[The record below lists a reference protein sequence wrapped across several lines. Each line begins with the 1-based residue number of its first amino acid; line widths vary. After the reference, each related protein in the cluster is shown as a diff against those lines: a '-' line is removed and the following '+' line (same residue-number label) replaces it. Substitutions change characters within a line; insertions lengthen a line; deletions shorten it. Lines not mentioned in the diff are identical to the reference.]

1 MSLFWTFLIIS
12 FLYGLIQAIELA
24 AVLARIAGVKSDNKM
39 LGYSVQQSVYMATR
53 LMIVCF
59 LPLLGF
65 VVDFG
70 VSKNAY
76 HWLSHL
82 SLIAACCFGF
92 LVIFFRAR
100 IVNYFADVVQRFSVK
115 KSGLLRCFVFCLPGL
130 ARNDGRENV
139 RNIFSVSSARKV
151 FLLSILVYSVY
162 SCGVFISFYLAL
174 IFPEHKVSLS
184 QVSGVVNALAGFLL
198 AFVIEPRI
206 ATEVDGN
213 QEFSIKLLY
222 ALLYGRFASVLIVG
236 HLIFLT
242 VFYFL

>member
-1 MSLFWTFLIIS
+1 MSLIWTFLMIS
-12 FLYGLIQAIELA
+12 LLYGLIQAIELA
-24 AVLARIAGVKSDNKM
+24 AILARIAGVKSDNKV

-65 VVDFG
+65 VVDVG

-82 SLIAACCFGF
+82 SLVAACGLGF
-92 LVIFFRAR
+92 FVILFRAR
-100 IVNYFADVVQRFSVK
+100 IVNYFSDVVQRFSVK
-115 KSGLLRCFVFCLPGL
+115 KSGLFKCFFFCLPGL
-130 ARNDGRENV
+130 AKNGGGEDVREIFNV
-139 RNIFSVSSARKV
+139 SAARKV
-151 FLLSILVYSVY
+151 FLLSLLVYSIY

-184 QVSGVVNALAGFLL
+184 QVSGVVNALAAFLL

-213 QEFSIKLLY
+213 QEFSMKLLY
-222 ALLYGRFASVLIVG
+222 ALLYGRFISVFLVG
-236 HLIFLT
+236 HLIFLA
-242 VFYFL
+242 VFYFI